1 MKIGLVSENTGLSVH
16 AIRYYE
22 KQRLIRPAEKD
33 GSGHR
38 YYSDRDIELLNWIL
52 CMKNSG
58 MSLTKIR
65 LYAEAFYQ
73 QNSAQCLA
81 LLQEHLQNLQQKQQQ
96 LKHYLRVTSHK
107 IKKLKQRLTF
117 DRSLRLTA
125 GDFV

>member
-1 MKIGLVSENTGLSVH
+1 MKIGVVSEHTGLSVH

-33 GSGHR
+33 DSGHR
-38 YYSDRDIELLNWIL
+38 YYSDRDVELLNWIL

-73 QNSAQCLA
+73 QNTQQCLA
-81 LLQEHLQNLQQKQQQ
+81 LLQEHLQNLQQKQVE
-96 LKHYLRVTSHK
+96 LNHYLSVTSHK
-107 IKKLKQRLTF
+107 IEKFKQRLT
-117 DRSLRLTA
+117 
-125 GDFV
+125 